1 MNTKV
6 TLYHANWC
14 GHCKNFLPQ
23 WNALTNFLE
32 KHNIDYAD
40 FEDSKNSDVIEQQN
54 IQAFP
59 TIKISKNNN
68 EYEYNGERTVDAI
81 INELGIQNG
90 GSKSSRF
97 YIKYS
102 N

>member
-1 MNTKV
+1 MQN
-6 TLYHANWC
+6 H
-14 GHCKNFLPQ
+14 
-23 WNALTNFLE
+23 
-32 KHNIDYAD
+32 
-40 FEDSKNSDVIEQQN
+40 N

-59 TIKISKNNN
+59 TIKISKNNQI
-68 EYEYNGERTVDAI
+68 YEYNGERTVDGI